1 MLKKTF
7 LLAATMFGLIACG
20 GEEAATDGDK
30 GDKGGDKAG
39 DKGEKGAPAADGAG
53 GDAPAE

>member
-1 MLKKTF
+1 MLKKTI

-20 GEEAATDGDK
+20 GDEEAATDGDK

-39 DKGEKGAPAADGAG
+39 DKAGSKGADGAG
-53 GDAPAE
+53 GEKAAE